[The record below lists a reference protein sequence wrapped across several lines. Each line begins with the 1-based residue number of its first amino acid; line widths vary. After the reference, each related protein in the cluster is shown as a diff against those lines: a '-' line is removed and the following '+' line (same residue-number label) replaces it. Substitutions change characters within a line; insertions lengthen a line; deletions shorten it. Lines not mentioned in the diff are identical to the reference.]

1 MKKLCLVLVLA
12 LLLPLMAVPAAQA
25 EDVVTIEYWQYYFES
40 KVALIDELIAQ
51 FEAEN
56 PGIKVVHQ
64 HFPYDSFQEKIATS
78 VAAGEGPDIV
88 NLFYGWVPKY
98 VKSGVLQPLPAGS
111 FSPETIEAEFA
122 PMVSINKFDG
132 VYYTIPT
139 AVRTLGLFYNMDILA
154 EHGYTAPPATLDEMV
169 EMAVKM
175 TKRNAAG
182 DLEVEGLT
190 FQPDGQLHGFF
201 RPVLLNLFGQDPL
214 SDDNKT
220 ALWNAS
226 EAGYQA
232 FQWLTDLATV
242 HKVGEVNFMTNDAT
256 AFRNGAAAMSID
268 GSYRI
273 SALEG
278 DGKLNYGVVPIP
290 SHEGRKSSFG
300 TFWTNGIL
308 AGTKDKELE
317 ASEKFLAF
325 LTSEEVMK
333 TWTTRIGEIGA
344 RTSIAEDQ
352 ELLKNEKLAPFIE
365 MLPYADSYFY
375 VDEAADRKIVVD
387 AIDQVLLNGMDP
399 REVLD
404 WAVGEAQA
412 LLDSYW
418 K

>member
-1 MKKLCLVLVLA
+1 MKKLCLVLAFA
-12 LLLPLMAVPAAQA
+12 LLLPLMAAPLAQA
-25 EDVVTIEYWQYYFES
+25 EDVVEIEYWQYYFES
-40 KVALIDELIAQ
+40 KIALVDELIAQ

-56 PGIKVVHQ
+56 PGIKVNHQ
-64 HFPYDSFQEKIATS
+64 HFPYDSYQEKIAAS

-111 FSPETIEAEFA
+111 FSPEAIEADFA
-122 PMVSINKFDG
+122 PMVTINKFDG

-139 AVRTLGLFYNMDILA
+139 AVRTLGLLYNKDILA
-154 EHGYTAPPATLDEMV
+154 EHGYEAPPATLDEMV

-175 TKRNAAG
+175 TKRSAAG
-182 DLEVEGLT
+182 DLEIEGLT

-201 RPVLLNLFGQDPL
+201 RPVLLNLFGQEPMTEDH
-214 SDDNKT
+214 KT
-220 ALWNAS
+220 VLWNAS

-232 FQWLTDLATV
+232 FQWMTDLASV
-242 HKVGEVNFMTNDAT
+242 HQVGEVNFMTNDAT

-268 GSYRI
+268 GSYRL
-273 SALEG
+273 SALDG
-278 DGKLNYGVVPIP
+278 DGTLNYGVAPIP
-290 SHEGRKSSFG
+290 SHEGRVSSFG
-300 TFWTNGIL
+300 TFWTNGIMSGV
-308 AGTKDKELE
+308 ADKKLE

-333 TWTTRIGEIGA
+333 TWTVRIGEIGA
-344 RTSIAEDQ
+344 RKSIAED
-352 ELLKNEKLAPFIE
+352 EALLEDEKLAAFIE
-365 MLPYADSYFY
+365 MLPVADSYFY
-375 VDEAADRKIVVD
+375 VDEAADRQIVVD
-387 AIDQVLLNGMDP
+387 AVDQVLLNDMDP

-404 WAVGEAQA
+404 WAVSEAQA

>member
-1 MKKLCLVLVLA
+1 MKKLSLLLVLA
-12 LLLPLMAVPAAQA
+12 LLLGLALPAGLA
-25 EDVVTIEYWQYYFES
+25 EEPVTIEYWQYYFES

-56 PGIKVVHQ
+56 PGIKVNHQ
-64 HFPYDSFQEKIATS
+64 HFPYDSYQEKIAAS

-111 FSPETIEAEFA
+111 FSPEAIEAEFA
-122 PMVSINKFDG
+122 PMVTINKFDG

-139 AVRTLGLFYNMDILA
+139 AVRTLGLLYNKDILA
-154 EHGYTAPPATLDEMV
+154 ENGYEAPPATLDELV

-175 TKRNAAG
+175 TRRNAEG
-182 DLEVEGLT
+182 ELELEGLT

-201 RPVLLNLFGQDPL
+201 RPVLLRLFGQAPL
-214 SDDNKT
+214 SEDYKT
-220 ALWNAS
+220 VQWNAS
-226 EAGYQA
+226 EAGYEA
-232 FQWLTDLATV
+232 FKWMTDLATV

-268 GSYRI
+268 GSYRL
-273 SALEG
+273 SALET
-278 DGKLNYGVVPIP
+278 DGTLNYGVAPIP
-290 SHEGRKSSFG
+290 SHEGRQSSFG

-308 AGTKDKELE
+308 AGVEGKELE
-317 ASEKFLAF
+317 AAEKFLAF
-325 LTSEEVMK
+325 LTSEHVMR
-333 TWTTRIGEIGA
+333 TWTQRIGEIGA
-344 RTSIAEDQ
+344 RTSIAQDE
-352 ELLKNEKLAPFIE
+352 ELLKDEKLAPFIE
-365 MLPYADSYFY
+365 MLPVADSYFY

-387 AIDQVLLNGMDP
+387 AVDMVLLNDMDP

-404 WAVGEAQA
+404 WAVNEAQA

>member
-1 MKKLCLVLVLA
+1 MKKLSLFLVLTLVLSLFA
-12 LLLPLMAVPAAQA
+12 PLAMA
-25 EDVVTIEYWQYYFES
+25 EEKVVIEYWQYYFES
-40 KVALIDELIAQ
+40 KIALMDELIAE
-51 FEAEN
+51 FNAAN
-56 PGIKVVHQ
+56 PGIEVRQQ
-64 HFPYDSFQEKIATS
+64 HFPYDSFQEKLAAS

-98 VKSGVLQPLPAGS
+98 VKSGVLQPLPSGS

-139 AVRTLGLFYNMDILA
+139 AVRTLGLLYNKDILA
-154 EHGYTAPPATLDEMV
+154 ENGYDAPPATLEEMV

-175 TKRNAAG
+175 TRRNDAG
-182 DLEVEGLT
+182 ELQIEGLT

-201 RPVLLNLFGQDPL
+201 RPVLLRLFGQAPL
-214 SDDNKT
+214 SEDLKT
-220 ALWNAS
+220 VLWNAS
-226 EAGYQA
+226 EAGYEA
-232 FQWLTDLATV
+232 FKWMTDLATV

-268 GSYRI
+268 GSYRL
-273 SALEG
+273 SALET
-278 DGKLNYGVVPIP
+278 DGKLNYGVAPIP
-290 SHEGRKSSFG
+290 SHNGNTSSFG

-308 AGTKDKELE
+308 AGVEGKELE
-317 ASEKFLAF
+317 AAEKFLAF
-325 LTSEEVMK
+325 LTSEPVMK
-333 TWTTRIGEIGA
+333 TWTQRIGEIGA
-344 RTSIAEDQ
+344 RTSIAQDA
-352 ELLKNEKLAPFIE
+352 ELLQDEKLAPFIA
-365 MLPYADSYFY
+365 MLPVADSYFY

-387 AIDQVLLNGMDP
+387 AVDMVLLNDMDP

-404 WAVGEAQA
+404 WAVQEAQA

>member
-1 MKKLCLVLVLA
+1 MKKLCLILTLVMLITGII
-12 LLLPLMAVPAAQA
+12 PIVQAQ
-25 EDVVTIEYWQYYFES
+25 DVTTIEYWEYYFES
-40 KVALIDELIAQ
+40 KVALIDELIVQ
-51 FEAEN
+51 FEKDN
-56 PGIKVVHQ
+56 PGVKVIHQ
-64 HFPYDSFQEKIATS
+64 NFPYDSYQEKIAAS

-111 FSPETIEAEFA
+111 FSPEAIEADFA

-132 VYYTIPT
+132 VYYTIPI
-139 AVRTLGLFYNMDILA
+139 AVRALGLFYNKDILK
-154 EHGYTAPPATLDEMV
+154 ENGYDAPPETLDELV

-175 TKRNAAG
+175 TRRSAAG
-182 DLEVEGLT
+182 ELQIEGLT

-201 RPVLLNLFGQDPL
+201 RPVLLNLFGQAPMSEDY
-214 SDDNKT
+214 KT
-220 ALWNAS
+220 VLWNAS

-232 FQWLTDLATV
+232 FKWLTDLATV

-268 GSYRI
+268 GSFRLP
-273 SALEG
+273 ALDG
-278 DGKLNYGVVPIP
+278 DKKINYGVAPIP

-308 AGTKDKELE
+308 AGTQGKELE
-317 ASEKFLAF
+317 ASEKFLVF
-325 LTSEEVMK
+325 LTSEPVMK
-333 TWTTRIGEIGA
+333 LWTERIGEIGA
-344 RTSIAEDQ
+344 RKSIAED
-352 ELLKNEKLAPFIE
+352 EALLKNEKYAPFLS
-365 MLPYADSYFY
+365 MLPYAASYFY

-387 AIDQVLLNGMDP
+387 AIDQVLLNGMDT

-404 WAVGEAQA
+404 WAVQEAQT

>member
-1 MKKLCLVLVLA
+1 MKKLSLFLVLTLVLSLFA
-12 LLLPLMAVPAAQA
+12 PLAMA
-25 EDVVTIEYWQYYFES
+25 EEKVVIEYWQYYFES
-40 KVALIDELIAQ
+40 KIALMDELIAE
-51 FEAEN
+51 FNAAN
-56 PGIKVVHQ
+56 PGIEVRQQ
-64 HFPYDSFQEKIATS
+64 HFPYDSFQEKLAAS

-98 VKSGVLQPLPAGS
+98 VKSGVLQPLPSGS

-139 AVRTLGLFYNMDILA
+139 AVRTLGLLYNKDILA
-154 EHGYTAPPATLDEMV
+154 ENGYDAPPATLEEMV

-175 TKRNAAG
+175 TRRNDAG
-182 DLEVEGLT
+182 ELQIEGLT

-201 RPVLLNLFGQDPL
+201 RPVLLRLFGQAPL
-214 SDDNKT
+214 SEDLKT
-220 ALWNAS
+220 VLWNTS
-226 EAGYQA
+226 EAGYEA
-232 FQWLTDLATV
+232 FKWMTDLATV

-268 GSYRI
+268 GSYRL
-273 SALEG
+273 SALET
-278 DGKLNYGVVPIP
+278 DGKLNYGVAPIP
-290 SHEGRKSSFG
+290 SHNGNTSSFG

-308 AGTKDKELE
+308 AGVEGKELE
-317 ASEKFLAF
+317 AAEKFLAF
-325 LTSEEVMK
+325 LTSEPVMK
-333 TWTTRIGEIGA
+333 TWTQRIGEIGA
-344 RTSIAEDQ
+344 RTSIAQDA
-352 ELLKNEKLAPFIE
+352 ELLQDEKLAPFIA
-365 MLPYADSYFY
+365 MLPVADSYFY

-387 AIDQVLLNGMDP
+387 AVDMVLLNDMDP

-404 WAVGEAQA
+404 WAVQEAQA